1 MSVLSTL
8 GVGAVDAPASIAG
21 ALAIGSSSSFGP
33 SWLTP
38 PSSAEVGPHGW
49 APLDNEWEIAHVV
62 DPRFH
67 LPNGEPI
74 FARLTYA
81 GALEVARREG
91 ASLISGAQVAEL
103 QQKGIQ
109 VGGVYLPD
117 AVIRAAA
124 AGPLARRPG
133 EPLELWDQRLRNAGM
148 TSLSWALHHDEV
160 FWQRLGS
167 WPAGA
172 LVAGAGKHWVAGA
185 PAGRAWLMGWWD
197 ASTGK
202 FIQGEPHPGDAGFH
216 DDSHH
221 DYGTTTV
228 LVRRRDGSG
237 GGGGSGGWIV
247 AALALA
253 AGAVVAGLYFT
264 GAASSSSSRSSRR
277 RARRNPPN
285 KVFEDWAAQDG
296 VPVTSGRCRSC
307 DAPKVYLGFFRA
319 GKPVYKC
326 AECDDDG
333 RPTETA

>member
-1 MSVLSTL
+1 VSVLSAL
-8 GVGAVDAPASIAG
+8 GVGAVDGPATIAG
-21 ALAIGSSSSFGP
+21 QLAIGSSSSFGP

-49 APLDNEWEIAHVV
+49 APLDDEFEIAHVV

-81 GALEVARREG
+81 GALEVAAREG
-91 ASLISGAQVAEL
+91 AALISGPQVAEL

-117 AVIRAAA
+117 AAIRAAA

-133 EPLELWDQRLRNAGM
+133 EPMEEWDQRLRNAGM
-148 TSLSWALHHDEV
+148 TSLSWALHHDAV
-160 FWQRLGS
+160 FWSRLGS

-185 PAGRAWLMGWWD
+185 PTGRAWLMGWWD

-202 FIQGEPHPGDAGFH
+202 FIQGLPNPGDAGFH

-228 LVRRRDGSG
+228 LVRRRDGAPM
-237 GGGGSGGWIV
+237 GGGGSSSGGWLV
-247 AALALA
+247 AALAVA
-253 AGAVVAGLYFT
+253 AGAVVAGIYLT
-264 GAASSSSSRSSRR
+264 SSRKRSSSSSSSSSSLSLGSRR
-277 RARRNPPN
+277 
-285 KVFEDWAAQDG
+285 G
-296 VPVTSGRCRSC
+296 
-307 DAPKVYLGFFRA
+307 
-319 GKPVYKC
+319 
-326 AECDDDG
+326 
-333 RPTETA
+333 